1 MSYSQIYAAANDAEF
16 QGRCQVALW
25 KAAQDISS
33 ESPDV
38 ENRQARLDW
47 STRVL
52 RDGANI
58 TPRQL
63 AMQVLRN
70 PVISADPVAADDGAI
85 QYQVNVVVLDLMA
98 IG

>member
-1 MSYSQIYAAANDAEF
+1 MSYAAIYNAANDPDF

-25 KAAQDISS
+25 RAAQDISS
-33 ESPDV
+33 ESPEV

-47 STRVL
+47 ATRVL

-70 PVISADPVAADDGAI
+70 PVIAADPIAADDGAI